1 MSLVLNGTTQYLKRT
16 STPITDVPVTISC
29 WFQSDS
35 VTASQALAS
44 LEDGVNEFYLLQAAG
59 AIAGDPVR
67 AMSYSGTWRVAATTT
82 GYSAGTWTH
91 ALGIF
96 AADNDRRA
104 FISGGSKGTE
114 STAED
119 VAAASY
125 IMVGAYKASVPTGFF
140 DGKLAELAMW
150 NLALSDANAASLA
163 AGVLP
168 TAIEAANLI
177 GYWPLFDD
185 ANDDKGTAN
194 LTEIGSPSY
203 DTADHP
209 ESYVELAASGGGTG
223 GGSAAMQIVKWRRIV
238 HEGMTDT
245 TLPGLTLTNTLN
257 MPAAGT
263 IGFSADVNLI
273 AADDVLQI
281 QSAKGTNRLTVLRVI
296 PKGQYY
302 NNGAGATQSAL
313 EFFGTDFL
321 ADATNYHRL
330 QILAYEAGNPVV
342 DIRTDANGTAT
353 AKALNIYTKGKTGQ
367 LYLTTDGDVGI
378 NTTAPDGK
386 FEIKTSTTYGKQAL
400 AINQDDTDQAFID
413 FQGSIA
419 ADVTTNISTDV
430 DQWTFAHMVRHE
442 VNGTVEWSPTYT
454 SGGTGNMTPGGGTG
468 DSSIT
473 QRTGADYDYLVGS
486 FTADATWRDLDL
498 SAILPA
504 GTKHFWC
511 RTAINHTSTGKL
523 FGFRENG
530 QTGNSDI
537 HWAVVHVAGI
547 NNYIDLG
554 PIGVDANLKCEYYAS
569 SPAWALLSMVVTAY
583 ST

>member
-150 NLALSDANAASLA
+150 NIALSDANAASLA

-223 GGSAAMQIVKWRRIV
+223 SGSAAMQVMKWRRLL
-238 HEGMTDT
+238 HEGMTDAT
-245 TLPGLTLTNTLN
+245 VPGLTLTNTLN

-263 IGFSADVNLI
+263 IGFSGDIDLI
-273 AADDVLQI
+273 ARDYTLALQSNI
-281 QSAKGTNRLTVLRVI
+281 ANRLSVLRVM
-296 PKGQYY
+296 PKGVY
-302 NNGAGATQSAL
+302 AGSNPQSAL
-313 EFFGTDFL
+313 EFFGSDFL

-330 QILAYEAGNPVV
+330 QILAYNNATALM
-342 DIRTDANGTAT
+342 DIRTDANGANTIP
-353 AKALNIYTKGKTGQ
+353 ALCLYTEGNANQ
-367 LYLTTDGDVGI
+367 LYLGTNGKVGVGNAAPNEKLEVTGKIRTSDCFNHAGSDGIDDTAAGTLVDAHVAGGIVTAVTRVTPAADNAYAYPTTITIDEGIVTAITAGSAPTTGSVITLRENNHASNYDYTVANFTTDG
-378 NTTAPDGK
+378 
-386 FEIKTSTTYGKQAL
+386 
-400 AINQDDTDQAFID
+400 
-413 FQGSIA
+413 
-419 ADVTTNISTDV
+419 
-430 DQWTFAHMVRHE
+430 
-442 VNGTVEWSPTYT
+442 
-454 SGGTGNMTPGGGTG
+454 
-468 DSSIT
+468 
-473 QRTGADYDYLVGS
+473 
-486 FTADATWRDLDL
+486 TWRDLDL
-498 SAILPA
+498 SSILPA
-504 GTKHFWC
+504 GTTKFWC
-511 RTAINHTSTGKL
+511 RTVVVDDVVTSL
-523 FGFRENG
+523 FGLRKNG
-530 QTGNSDI
+530 NTGISDA
-537 HWAVVHVAGI
+537 HWVRAETANAYH
-547 NNYIDLG
+547 DLG
-554 PIGVDANLKCEYYAS
+554 PIGVDGDRKCEYYGTNTTFTTIN
-569 SPAWALLSMVVTAY
+569 VVITAY